1 MNGEAL
7 FTERG
12 GDNGAH
18 GKRRGKREVTP
29 RGRIGTVGNG
39 GKQTGEAGW
48 MEMAGSDIDA
58 DRGICL
64 CRIRARHGLE
74 KRVESSGGV
83 RPKPEMWDCSS
94 ALGDGESGER

>member
-1 MNGEAL
+1 MRAASGGA
-7 FTERG
+7 TGRSHRG
-12 GDNGAH
+12 GNEST
-18 GKRRGKREVTP
+18 KRREA
-29 RGRIGTVGNG
+29 G

-64 CRIRARHGLE
+64 CRIRARHALE

-94 ALGDGESGER
+94 ALEDGESGER